1 MGFSSYKIKFAILGA
16 MVVPCFGRLAL
27 HGTGSEHDLYRYFV
41 PILVGG
47 LAGYFIGLMKDK
59 WVVKNEELETTNE
72 FLKQEI
78 DERKRAKDVVR
89 ESERKYR
96 NIYDNAQIGL
106 FRSRLEDGK
115 MVMANNRM
123 AEIFGYK
130 DAEECVSNYVAA
142 EHWVYP
148 EVRDKLV
155 ETMREHGKVTKFEA
169 PIRKD
174 DGSIIWIQFSGTL
187 SSEEDY
193 FEESSLTSPSANRRK
208 RRCGIVKNG
217 TEPLWITYPLRFIEI
232 PPVPKGNFLWPTLL
246 FVKCSDSKTR
256 KKSKEWRLLT
266 FM

>member
-1 MGFSSYKIKFAILGA
+1 MGFVSYKIKFAILGA

-155 ETMREHGKVTKFEA
+155 ETMREHGQVTKFEA
-169 PIRKD
+169 PIKKD
-174 DGSIIWIQFSGTL
+174 DGSIIWIQFSGIL

-193 FEESSLTSPSANRRK
+193 FEGVVADITERKQAEEALRKSEKRLKGIFESEHFTKSRVGHKKFPFGTGGISINR
-208 RRCGIVKNG
+208 NG
-217 TEPLWITYPLRFIEI
+217 
-232 PPVPKGNFLWPTLL
+232 
-246 FVKCSDSKTR
+246 
-256 KKSKEWRLLT
+256 
-266 FM
+266 

>member
-1 MGFSSYKIKFAILGA
+1 MGFVSYKIKFAILGA

-193 FEESSLTSPSANRRK
+193 FEGVVADITERK
-208 RRCGIVKNG
+208 QA
-217 TEPLWITYPLRFIEI
+217 EEALRDSEERYRTLMDNL
-232 PPVPKGNFLWPTLL
+232 PVAVYRNTPGPKGEFLMANPA
-246 FVKCSDSKTR
+246 FCKMFGFK
-256 KKSKEWRLLT
+256 
-266 FM
+266 